1 MPWIKKICYI
11 RGELQHD
18 TGMGTEEG
26 EGGEG
31 LAAAGLLLPSQARD
45 PAGNFARRV
54 QWCEKGSPT
63 DEALSLSAR
72 GQHGEADAEL

>member
-1 MPWIKKICYI
+1 MDKKICYI

-26 EGGEG
+26 EGGER
-31 LAAAGLLLPSQARD
+31 LLAAGLLLPSQARD

-54 QWCEKGSPT
+54 QWCEKGSPSRRG
-63 DEALSLSAR
+63 AAR
-72 GQHGEADAEL
+72 GQQGEADAEL

>member
-1 MPWIKKICYI
+1 MDKKKCYI

-31 LAAAGLLLPSQARD
+31 LAAAGLLLSSQARD
-45 PAGNFARRV
+45 PAGNFARQFNGAR
-54 QWCEKGSPT
+54 KAPPA

-72 GQHGEADAEL
+72 GQQGEADAEL